1 MPACLCE
8 NLVLLILAFHY
19 GPFMSVTAL
28 NLANWSCFWLRFSV
42 GHMEALPYND
52 ALCKKN
58 VGNEATSLPECASP
72 GLQSPPGS
80 LGLTLPS
87 RHSYLPQVSRWRRPG
102 QGDAVGTALLAR
114 KCMRLLLG
122 PVSILQGGRF
132 KVEEPGAKTFAVRN
146 IRN

>member
-1 MPACLCE
+1 MPACVKTWCFSSLLFIMAPSCLLLLWIWPTEAVFGWDFPWAIWKHFPIMMLC
-8 NLVLLILAFHY
+8 V
-19 GPFMSVTAL
+19 
-28 NLANWSCFWLRFSV
+28 
-42 GHMEALPYND
+42 
-52 ALCKKN
+52 KKN